1 MPELFEEEHTE
12 VLARAVWMHRRPSMR
27 WLGGA
32 AMWFTSAIA
41 ITMCAPHSTHTL
53 APATLAALE
62 HHAAELGLTID
73 AAARV
78 AHQRAQ
84 SVANTPMMRAAILT
98 DAATVADLMKSE
110 FKFELAPGEVVE
122 LFQVHDGQIDTL
134 IRMPATAPA
143 LPRVQDRDVTRV
155 EIDGAGL
162 RVIAG
167 AHVDRLKDGE
177 GYDARMAGM
186 FMLSSPIGVEAI
198 RQQIAEY
205 ADDAMLVDPTG
216 SSVPRPAG
224 GAVGI
229 PTPHLASL
237 DASRAFQ
244 LVHRPPETPGHTLS
258 LAVATEAAKLTLA
271 VVPRLTGHR
280 APWLDLARNISFV
293 LGALMGIMFALM
305 LALHRR
311 KLRRG

>member
-12 VLARAVWMHRRPSMR
+12 VLSRAVWMHRRPSMR

-41 ITMCAPHSTHTL
+41 ITMWAPHSTHML
-53 APATLAALE
+53 APATVTALE
-62 HHAAELGLTID
+62 HQAAELGLTID
-73 AAARV
+73 AAARA

-98 DAATVADLMKSE
+98 DAATVADVMKSE
-110 FKFELAPGEVVE
+110 FRFELAPGEVVE
-122 LFQVHDGQIDTL
+122 LFQVHDGEIDTL

-143 LPRVQDRDVTRV
+143 LPRVQDRDVTRI
-155 EIDGAGL
+155 EIDSAGL

-186 FMLSSPIGVEAI
+186 FMLSSPVGVEAI
-198 RQQIAEY
+198 RQRIAEY
-205 ADDAMLVDPTG
+205 AEDATLVDPTG
-216 SSVPRPAG
+216 GVAPRR
-224 GAVGI
+224 
-229 PTPHLASL
+229 ASL
-237 DASRAFQ
+237 DTGHAFQ
-244 LVHRPPETPGHTLS
+244 LVHQPPEMPGHTLS

-271 VVPRLTGHR
+271 VVPRLTSHR

-293 LGALMGIMFALM
+293 LGALMLIMFALM
-305 LALHRR
+305 LALHHR

>member
-12 VLARAVWMHRRPSMR
+12 VLARAVWMHRRPSQR
-27 WLGGA
+27 WLAGA
-32 AMWFTSAIA
+32 AVWFALAIA

-53 APATLAALE
+53 APATVAALE
-62 HHAAELGLTID
+62 HQATELGLTID
-73 AAARV
+73 AAARA

-98 DAATVADLMKSE
+98 DAATVADVMKSE
-110 FKFELAPGEVVE
+110 FRFQLAPGEVIE
-122 LFQVHDGQIDTL
+122 LFQIHDGQIDSL

-143 LPRVQDRDVTRV
+143 LPRIAARDVARV
-155 EIDGAGL
+155 EIDGTGL

-177 GYDARMAGM
+177 GYDARVAGM
-186 FMLSSPIGVEAI
+186 FMLASPVGVEPI

-205 ADDAMLVDPTG
+205 ADDATLVDPTEG
-216 SSVPRPAG
+216 SAPRPA
-224 GAVGI
+224 
-229 PTPHLASL
+229 LL
-237 DASRAFQ
+237 DASRAFH
-244 LVHRPPETPGHTLS
+244 LVHQASDTPGHTLS
-258 LAVATEAAKLTLA
+258 LAVATEVAKLTLT

-305 LALHRR
+305 LALHHRE
-311 KLRRG
+311 LRRG

>member
-1 MPELFEEEHTE
+1 MSELFEEEHTE

-53 APATLAALE
+53 APATVAALE
-62 HHAAELGLTID
+62 HQAAELGLTID
-73 AAARV
+73 AAARA

-98 DAATVADLMKSE
+98 DAATVADVMKSE
-110 FKFELAPGEVVE
+110 FKFQLAPGEVVE

-143 LPRVQDRDVTRV
+143 LPRVQDRDVARV
-155 EIDGAGL
+155 EIDGGGL

-167 AHVDRLKDGE
+167 AHIDRLKEGE
-177 GYDARMAGM
+177 GYDAHMTGM
-186 FMLSSPIGVEAI
+186 FMLSSPVGVEAI

-205 ADDAMLVDPTG
+205 AEEATLFDPTEG
-216 SSVPRPAG
+216 LASRPAS
-224 GAVGI
+224 GAV
-229 PTPHLASL
+229 PTPRLAAL

-244 LVHRPPETPGHTLS
+244 LVHQPPDTSGHTLS
-258 LAVATEAAKLTLA
+258 LAVATEAGKLTLA
-271 VVPRLTGHR
+271 VVPRLSGHR

>member
-41 ITMCAPHSTHTL
+41 IAMCAPHSTHTL
-53 APATLAALE
+53 APATVAALE
-62 HHAAELGLTID
+62 HQAAELGLTID
-73 AAARV
+73 AAVRA
-78 AHQRAQ
+78 AHRRAQ

-98 DAATVADLMKSE
+98 DAATVADMMKSE
-110 FKFELAPGEVVE
+110 FNFQLAPGEVVE

-134 IRMPATAPA
+134 IRMPATARA
-143 LPRVQDRDVTRV
+143 LPRIQDRDVARV
-155 EIDGAGL
+155 EIDAAGL

-167 AHVDRLKDGE
+167 AHVDRLKDGA
-177 GYDARMAGM
+177 GYDARVAGM
-186 FMLSSPIGVEAI
+186 FMLSSPVGVEAV

-205 ADDAMLVDPTG
+205 AENATLV
-216 SSVPRPAG
+216 
-224 GAVGI
+224 
-229 PTPHLASL
+229 
-237 DASRAFQ
+237 DASRAFR
-244 LVHRPPETPGHTLS
+244 LVHQPSEAPGHTLS
-258 LAVATEAAKLTLA
+258 LAVATEAGKLTLA
-271 VVPRLTGHR
+271 VVPRLTGDR

>member
-1 MPELFEEEHTE
+1 MQEPFEEEEHTE

-41 ITMCAPHSTHTL
+41 ITMCAPRSTHTL
-53 APATLAALE
+53 APATVAALE
-62 HHAAELGLTID
+62 HQAAELGLTID
-73 AAARV
+73 AAARA

-98 DAATVADLMKSE
+98 DAATVADVMKNE

-143 LPRVQDRDVTRV
+143 LLRVQDRDVTRV

-162 RVIAG
+162 RVIAD

-186 FMLSSPIGVEAI
+186 FMLSSPVGVEAI

-205 ADDAMLVDPTG
+205 AEDATLVDPTG
-216 SSVPRPAG
+216 GFAPR
-224 GAVGI
+224 
-229 PTPHLASL
+229 LASL
-237 DASRAFQ
+237 DTRHAFQ
-244 LVHRPPETPGHTLS
+244 LVHQPPETPGHTLS

-293 LGALMGIMFALM
+293 LGALMLIMFALM
-305 LALHRR
+305 LALHHR

>member
-1 MPELFEEEHTE
+1 MPELFEDEHTE
-12 VLARAVWMHRRPSMR
+12 VLSRAVWMHRRPSMR

-41 ITMCAPHSTHTL
+41 ITMCAPHSTHML
-53 APATLAALE
+53 APATVAALK
-62 HHAAELGLTID
+62 HQAAELGLTID
-73 AAARV
+73 AAARA

-84 SVANTPMMRAAILT
+84 GVASTSMMRAAILT
-98 DAATVADLMKSE
+98 DAATVADVMKSE
-110 FKFELAPGEVVE
+110 FKFQLYPGEVVE

-143 LPRVQDRDVTRV
+143 LPGIQDRDVARV

-177 GYDARMAGM
+177 GYDARVAGM
-186 FMLSSPIGVEAI
+186 FMLSSPVGVEAI

-205 ADDAMLVDPTG
+205 AEDATLFDPTG
-216 SSVPRPAG
+216 GLAPRSAD
-224 GAVGI
+224 GAVAV
-229 PTPHLASL
+229 PTGLTSL
-237 DASRAFQ
+237 DAGRAFQ
-244 LVHRPPETPGHTLS
+244 LVHRPPELPGHTLS
-258 LAVATEAAKLTLA
+258 LAVTTEAAKLTLA
-271 VVPRLTGHR
+271 VVPRLTDHR

-305 LALHRR
+305 LALHHR